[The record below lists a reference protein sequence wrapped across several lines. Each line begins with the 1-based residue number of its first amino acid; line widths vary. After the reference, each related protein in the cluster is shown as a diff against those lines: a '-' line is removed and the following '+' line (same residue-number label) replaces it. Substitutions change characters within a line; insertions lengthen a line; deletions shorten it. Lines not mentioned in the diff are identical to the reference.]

1 MPPPYWNR
9 PDATAAVLRN
19 LWFHTG
25 DLGRFDAD
33 GEFSFVD
40 RLKDYLRRR
49 GENISSVEVETT
61 FLQHPDV
68 HEVAVHA
75 VPSEF
80 AEDDV
85 KVTATLVAGSTL
97 TEEELCV
104 WAVDRLPYFPVPRY
118 VEFRAALPK
127 NPVGRILKY
136 ELRADGVTATT
147 WDRETSGVQLVKR

>member
-1 MPPPYWNR
+1 
-9 PDATAAVLRN
+9 
-19 LWFHTG
+19 
-25 DLGRFDAD
+25 
-33 GEFSFVD
+33 
-40 RLKDYLRRR
+40 
-49 GENISSVEVETT
+49 VEVETT

-104 WAVDRLPYFPVPRY
+104 WVVDRLPYFAVPRY
-118 VEFRAALPK
+118 VEFCAALPK

-136 ELRADGVTATT
+136 ELRADGSPRPPGTV
-147 WDRETSGVQLVKR
+147 RRPRSSS